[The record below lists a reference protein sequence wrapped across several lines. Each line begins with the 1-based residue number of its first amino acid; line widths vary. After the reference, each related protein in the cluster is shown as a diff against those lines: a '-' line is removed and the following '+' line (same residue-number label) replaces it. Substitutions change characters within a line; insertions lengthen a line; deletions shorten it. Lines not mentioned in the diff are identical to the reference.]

1 MQMTVINL
9 ASQEARWVEA
19 LRQFNALGLRPV
31 RQIAVPGSALS
42 AAEVAGLAGLYSE
55 RLNRRQYHR
64 PLEPGEIGCYASHMA
79 AWQQLLAS
87 GEAAMAI
94 FEDDVEIDADLPQV
108 LEAVAQMPVRFD
120 LVKLIGRR
128 HEKIRARRPLLHSRR
143 ELIAY
148 RRVPSLTGAYVLSA
162 RGAQKL
168 LASRRPFGRPVDVD
182 MRHWWECGLDVLG
195 VYPYPVQ
202 GAPSSRWSTIGERPA
217 NRSSR
222 SRIHK
227 LCLQMRYTWL
237 NAWAARRRPCPLAD
251 GASQAPPAVAAG
263 PRMPAP
269 DPPAP
274 PVPPVPARRRN
285 LVVLRAGD
293 ASLHPEWL
301 SGRTRDFDL
310 FISYYGKTPG
320 RYRDEADFYEERPG
334 PKWPAIAALLQQ
346 HPQLIEQYESFW
358 FPDDDLSAD
367 TALIDRMFAFF
378 CAYRL
383 CLAQPALTRN
393 SYHTWN
399 TLLQDRRCHIRYTRF
414 VEVMAPLFSRAALHL
429 CAPTFAE
436 SRSGWGLDWVW
447 PDLCRDA
454 GLGRIALL
462 DATPVHHTRPVGGEL
477 YRNHPEMN
485 PRADAARLLRAYGIE
500 DVRAV
505 AKYSFEG
512 QVREVAL
519 PLGERLLFWLKRL
532 NGRRKHRAPA

>member
-9 ASQEARWVEA
+9 ASQESRWA
-19 LRQFNALGLRPV
+19 DASRQFNALGLQPV
-31 RQIAVPGSALS
+31 RQLALPGSALDD
-42 AAEVAGLAGLYSE
+42 AEAAGLAGLYSE
-55 RLNRRQYHR
+55 RLNRLQYHK
-64 PLEPGEIGCYASHMA
+64 PLAPGEIGCYASHMA
-79 AWQQLLAS
+79 AWQRLLAS
-87 GEAAMAI
+87 GEAVMAV
-94 FEDDVEIDADLPQV
+94 FEDDVQFDADLAQV
-108 LEAVAQMPVRFD
+108 LEAVAQLPVRFD

-128 HEKIRARRPLLHSRR
+128 HEKIRARRPLHGRR
-143 ELIAY
+143 ELITY
-148 RRVPSLTGAYVLSA
+148 RRVPSLTGAYVISA

-168 LASRRPFGRPVDVD
+168 LAFRRPFGRPVDVD

-195 VYPYPVQ
+195 VHPYPVR
-202 GAPSSRWSTIGERPA
+202 GAPSSRQSTIGARTA
-217 NRSSR
+217 DRSSR
-222 SRIHK
+222 ARLRK
-227 LCLQMRYTWL
+227 LWLQMRYTWL
-237 NAWAARRRPCPLAD
+237 NGWAAQRQPCPLAAP
-251 GASQAPPAVAAG
+251 ASQAPHAV
-263 PRMPAP
+263 
-269 DPPAP
+269 PAP

-293 ASLHPEWL
+293 ASLHPQWL
-301 SGRTRDFDL
+301 SGRARDFDL

-320 RYRDEADFYEERPG
+320 RYRDQADFYEERPG
-334 PKWPAIAALLQQ
+334 PKWPGIAALLKQ
-346 HPQLIEQYESFW
+346 HPQLVEQYESFW

-414 VEVMAPLFSRAALHL
+414 VEVMAPLFSRAALRL
-429 CAPTFAE
+429 CAPTFSQ
-436 SRSGWGLDWVW
+436 SRSGWGLAWVW
-447 PDLCRDA
+447 PGLCRDA

-477 YRNHPEMN
+477 YRNHPEMD
-485 PRADAARLLRAYGIE
+485 PRADAARLLRAYGIQ

-512 QVREVAL
+512 QVRDVAL